1 MKRNS
6 KTLSR
11 LDMLIIVKLNR
22 PSESPNF
29 SLVTPLIVGNILKN
43 NHLAPSSFS
52 AETKRPL

>member
-29 SLVTPLIVGNILKN
+29 SPVTP
-43 NHLAPSSFS
+43 
-52 AETKRPL
+52 